1 MGTYIDMALAALVA
15 VYIVD
20 VSGFTDAWRSGLA
33 RWLKVSEVRPLPPF
47 DCGTC
52 MAWWTALAVALCEGQ
67 LTFGTV
73 AASALLSLLAA
84 PAGQL
89 MILIREAL
97 AVGIGH
103 LTSKL

>member
-1 MGTYIDMALAALVA
+1 MNIYIQQLILAAALT
-15 VYIVD
+15 YCVD

-73 AASALLSLLAA
+73 AASALLSLLAV